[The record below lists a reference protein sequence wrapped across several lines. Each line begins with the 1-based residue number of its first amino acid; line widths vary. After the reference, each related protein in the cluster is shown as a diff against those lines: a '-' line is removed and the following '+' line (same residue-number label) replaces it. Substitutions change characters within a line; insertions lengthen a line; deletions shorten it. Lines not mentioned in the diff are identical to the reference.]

1 MLQIVRRK
9 KWDPERMKVA
19 NEVMKNEE
27 MGSYKASTVV
37 TLPQTTLQGYV
48 KDRQKGSSEAM
59 KQNWVGSK
67 FFLVKLKMFWLSA
80 VLRCKES
87 CWA

>member
-1 MLQIVRRK
+1 
-9 KWDPERMKVA
+9 MKVA

-48 KDRQKGSSEAM
+48 KDRQRLE
-59 KQNWVGSK
+59 
-67 FFLVKLKMFWLSA
+67 
-80 VLRCKES
+80 
-87 CWA
+87 